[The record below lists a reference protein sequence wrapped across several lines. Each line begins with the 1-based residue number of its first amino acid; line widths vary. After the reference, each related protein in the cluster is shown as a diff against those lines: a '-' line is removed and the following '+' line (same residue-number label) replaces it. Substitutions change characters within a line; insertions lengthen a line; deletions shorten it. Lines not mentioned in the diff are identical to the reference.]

1 VGGWRG
7 SRPFEAR
14 ACPNFGCSP
23 CDTCVVMKA
32 SCLPARG
39 ELCGSW
45 FGLSIQLIV
54 KSKMTQCARQGCGYK
69 RTWHASHCCH
79 ACEAGGDHGPHCERV
94 PLDVACARQGCGY
107 KRTWHASHCCHAC
120 AVNGDHGPHCDRL
133 PLNAPSDAPR
143 TLPTGATVQEC
154 FLGERNYLLHLP
166 PAQLEGSTVPCV
178 LVFHGK
184 GSAPEAHVQE
194 WEPLVSRGEVI
205 GVCAQP
211 RGGSNPSYGY
221 CLALFTI
228 SLGMYAVRPTFR
240 SRA

>member
-1 VGGWRG
+1 MGGWRG

-54 KSKMTQCARQGCGYK
+54 KSKMTQ
-69 RTWHASHCCH
+69 
-79 ACEAGGDHGPHCERV
+79 
-94 PLDVACARQGCGY
+94 CARQGCGY